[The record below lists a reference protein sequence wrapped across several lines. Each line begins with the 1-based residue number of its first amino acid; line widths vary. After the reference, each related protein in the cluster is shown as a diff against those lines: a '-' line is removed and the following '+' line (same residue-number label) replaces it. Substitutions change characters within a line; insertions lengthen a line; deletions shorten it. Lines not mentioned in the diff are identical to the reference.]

1 MKACPRDY
9 LWIPGTIQSEEK
21 NLSNETHDR
30 YCGSKLS
37 DRRGDFRHRIVTGKN
52 QFFFFFLFQFCG
64 FVLKFQ
70 FFFSSNEQ
78 CARYNLSYRYATA
91 L

>member
-52 QFFFFFLFQFCG
+52 QFFFFFISILWFCFKISILFQ
-64 FVLKFQ
+64 L
-70 FFFSSNEQ
+70 E
-78 CARYNLSYRYATA
+78 
-91 L
+91 